1 MHLLRDKAIAFHA
14 LEHADVVLRQGTL
27 PRPRAE
33 THDLSGGIL
42 PVQLPANG
50 LGPVDDCPRPICIAS
65 AGCEGAHALPVC
77 AHDLGLEE
85 GPNCGFVA
93 LFRILSGQLKDVVV
107 HLLIGQAEGLAVLL
121 VDRSGGG
128 AGVCPVSHRAVNRS
142 SGSTSEAIN
151 SGLSDC
157 PRTELRVLI
166 ADAVEEV
173 AHAFADT
180 GTDELVPA
188 ILQSIPPDL
197 RREEGLKVTVVLIEL
212 GLVGEHD
219 LALPPPSVCKAEL
232 LLEGSLIPRVLGFP
246 QLAAIDQLT
255 GLLIGHPL
263 KGVVSPLG
271 LLRFEL
277 CLSFEEVLVEFG
289 LKLREGASQLLA
301 TGDADTRGTG

>member
-1 MHLLRDKAIAFHA
+1 M
-14 LEHADVVLRQGTL
+14 
-27 PRPRAE
+27 P
-33 THDLSGGIL
+33 
-42 PVQLPANG
+42 
-50 LGPVDDCPRPICIAS
+50 
-65 AGCEGAHALPVC
+65 
-77 AHDLGLEE
+77 
-85 GPNCGFVA
+85 
-93 LFRILSGQLKDVVV
+93 
-107 HLLIGQAEGLAVLL
+107 
-121 VDRSGGG
+121 
-128 AGVCPVSHRAVNRS
+128 
-142 SGSTSEAIN
+142 
-151 SGLSDC
+151 
-157 PRTELRVLI
+157 
-166 ADAVEEV
+166 VEEV